1 VGDASWTL
9 RLILLAI
16 GLGVIA
22 GVYLYGVSRKRR
34 RNRLYRSQL
43 PAWPPRSLR
52 RFEDPEAGSGTND
65 GGDDLPEPVDEVI
78 AVRVRK
84 AEPLTELPVVRRE
97 QEEPGTADAAT
108 PQVPNDAEPPS
119 KTRAKRPRK
128 RAQQMDLGFEEK
140 TPTDAA
146 DEAPPPAAS
155 VTPPPQPTILAL
167 FLRPSFG
174 PAFVGPTIVRNV
186 NAVGMRHG
194 DLQIFHHF
202 GAGELKTSKPLFSL
216 ANMFEPGHFDMKRI
230 EAFQTPGVVMF
241 LPLPAV
247 LDGAVA
253 FELFLNTAQRL
264 SEGMRAQLLSDPETP
279 LEGPAIERLR
289 RQAAVYQ
296 ART

>member
-9 RLILLAI
+9 RFVLLAI
-16 GLGVIA
+16 GLGIIA

-52 RFEDPEAGSGTND
+52 RFEDPEAETGTND
-65 GGDDLPEPVDEVI
+65 GAEDVPEPMDEVI

-84 AEPLTELPVVRRE
+84 AESLTELPVLRRE
-97 QEEPGTADAAT
+97 QEEPGAPDTAT
-108 PQVPNDAEPPS
+108 PLVPNDAEPPPR
-119 KTRAKRPRK
+119 TRAKRPRK
-128 RAQQMDLGFEEK
+128 RSQQMDLGFEEK
-140 TPTDAA
+140 TPA
-146 DEAPPPAAS
+146 DTAEEAPPLVAS
-155 VTPPPQPTILAL
+155 VAPTPSPTILAL

-241 LPLPAV
+241 LPLPAA

-264 SEGMRAQLLSDPETP
+264 SEGMRAQLLADPETL
-279 LEGPAIERLR
+279 LEGSAIERLR

-296 ART
+296 AQA